1 MKVAAIVLAAGVGQR
16 FGSATKQLAV
26 LDGKPLVRHGVD
38 AALAAGVDEVVVVLG
53 HAADA
58 IEAVLPPD
66 PRVRT
71 VTNPRYA
78 EGQSTSVVAG
88 IASLDD
94 DTGTAIVL
102 LADQPGVSPRAIQA
116 VVDAVEQG
124 ADVARAD
131 YDDQAS
137 HPVAFAREVWPSLRQ
152 LRGDA
157 GARQLLS
164 RFDIESVPIPGP
176 APRDIDE
183 PVDLP

>member
-1 MKVAAIVLAAGVGQR
+1 MKVAAIVLAAGTGER

-53 HAADA
+53 HAGDA

-71 VTNPRYA
+71 VSNPRYA

-94 DTGTAIVL
+94 DTGTAVVL
-102 LADQPGVSPRAIQA
+102 LADQPGVSSSAVRA
-116 VVDAVEQG
+116 VVEAIAQG
-124 ADVARAD
+124 ARVARAD
-131 YDDQAS
+131 YDDQPS
-137 HPVAFAREVWPSLRQ
+137 HPVAFAREVWPSLRE

-157 GARQLLS
+157 GARQLLPL
-164 RFDIESVPIPGP
+164 FDIESVPIPGS
-176 APRDIDE
+176 APRDIDQ
-183 PVDLP
+183 PGDLP